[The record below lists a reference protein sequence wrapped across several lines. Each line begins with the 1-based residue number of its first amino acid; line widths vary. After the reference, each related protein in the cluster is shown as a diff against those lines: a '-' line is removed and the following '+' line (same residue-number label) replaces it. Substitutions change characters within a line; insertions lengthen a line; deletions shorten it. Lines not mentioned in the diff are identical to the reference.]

1 MRRSLRVRDKIV
13 LVTSICIFIFAAIG
27 GYYFIKRESR
37 LYTEDIIHQGKTIA
51 GISSVIFTNAIVYKE
66 LELVE
71 EIAMTDYLDYYILD
85 VMKREPRISYIVI
98 LDTAGRVLS
107 HSDITEYGK
116 IYTDPVTLK
125 ALNSSETLTQT
136 FLDNNKNEILDV
148 AVPMR
153 ISTKYWGVCRV
164 GMSLAGL
171 QQQVAELRNRIG
183 SMVSIFLLLSLIV
196 INFAGKKLTKPL
208 STLSQVMDRITET
221 GDLDSE
227 QFDPKPRKDEIGMLQ
242 NSFSWMLKRLRTG
255 NEERLRLMDLSLRA
269 EKMASIGLLASGVAH
284 EINNPLGG
292 IILCFKNLTE
302 TNMKEDERK
311 QHIEVIQSGL
321 QKIQYTV
328 KDLLNFARSSPMQK
342 ESASIN
348 DLLEESLK
356 LSGYLM
362 GKHNIKIVR
371 HLQPDLPSIYVDP
384 SKICQVFLN
393 IIINADQAMGDSGVL
408 TLASGLTNACCWVK
422 VSDTG
427 PGIDPRLKAKI
438 FSTFFTTKRESSGT
452 GLGLAV
458 SRIFINQHGGTI
470 KVVSKKKQG
479 AAFIIKLP
487 IAGHEII

>member
-1 MRRSLRVRDKIV
+1 MKRSLRVRDKIV
-13 LVTSICIFIFAAIG
+13 LVTSMCIFIFAAIG

-51 GISSVIFTNAIVYKE
+51 GISSVIFTNALVYKE

-85 VMKREPRISYIVI
+85 VMQREPRISYIVI
-98 LDTAGRVLS
+98 LDTSGRVLS
-107 HSDITEYGK
+107 HSDIKEYGK
-116 IYTDPVTLK
+116 IYTDPVTSR
-125 ALNSSETLTQT
+125 ALISSETLAQT
-136 FLDNNKNEILDV
+136 FIDNNNNEILDV

-164 GMSLAGL
+164 GMSLTGL
-171 QQQVAELRNRIG
+171 KQQVSELRNRIG
-183 SMVSIFLLLSLIV
+183 SMVSIFLLFSLIV
-196 INFAGKKLTKPL
+196 IGIAGKKLTNPL
-208 STLSQVMDRITET
+208 VNLSQLMDKITET
-221 GDLDSE
+221 GDLHVERFS
-227 QFDPKPRKDEIGMLQ
+227 PKPRKDEIGRLQ
-242 NSFSWMLKRLRTG
+242 DSFSWMLKRLRRA
-255 NEERLRLMDLSLRA
+255 NEERLKLMDLSLRA

-302 TNMKEDERK
+302 TDMDEDARK
-311 QHIEVIQSGL
+311 QHIEVIHSGL

-328 KDLLNFARSSPMQK
+328 KELLNFARSSPMKK
-342 ESASIN
+342 EAASIN

-362 GKHNIKIVR
+362 GKHNIRIIR
-371 HLQPDLPSIYVDP
+371 RFRQDLPQVSVDP

-393 IIINADQAMGDSGVL
+393 IIINAVQAMGESGVL
-408 TLASGLTNACCWVK
+408 TLSSGISNDFCWVK
-422 VSDTG
+422 VTDTG

-438 FSTFFTTKRESSGT
+438 FDTFFTTKSQNSGT

-458 SRIFINQHGGTI
+458 SRIFINQHGGSI
-470 KVVSKKKQG
+470 EVVSEKKDG

-487 IAGHEII
+487 LAGHEKI